1 MDFALELFIKFAL
14 IVLLAGFIG
23 YERERIHRPAGLR
36 THIIVGIGAL
46 VFSILSI
53 RLFPD
58 DPARVISNIVTG
70 IGFLG
75 AGTIFREKDLVKGL
89 TTAASLWA
97 TAAVGVAIALN
108 EFVLAIMGS
117 AVIFFVLDAK
127 SIPLVRRLFWTP
139 EKAKRSKP
147 TNSRAPKK
155 TAKVEKTTAVSKR
168 VSKGRARS

>member
-1 MDFALELFIKFAL
+1 MDLFLDLVVKLAL

-46 VFSILSI
+46 IFSIIST

-108 EFVLAIMGS
+108 EFVLAIVGS
-117 AVIFFVLDAK
+117 IVIFLVLDAK
-127 SIPLVRRLFWTP
+127 NIPFVEQLFWTP
-139 EKAKRSKP
+139 EKEAKRERP
-147 TNSRAPKK
+147 ARK
-155 TAKVEKTTAVSKR
+155 TAKKR
-168 VSKGRARS
+168 TDRS

>member
-1 MDFALELFIKFAL
+1 MFVFDLLLKFAL
-14 IVLLAGFIG
+14 IVVLAGFIG

-97 TAAVGVAIALN
+97 TAAVGVAIALD

-117 AVIFFVLDAK
+117 IVIFLVLDAK
-127 SIPLVRRLFWTP
+127 NIPFVRRLFWSP
-139 EKAKRSKP
+139 EKQNAAKSRQKANAKKTSKP
-147 TNSRAPKK
+147 TSAAKK
-155 TAKVEKTTAVSKR
+155 
-168 VSKGRARS
+168 RARS